1 MFVTERYTLMKVLNH
16 LLENQYRLVYK
27 SEERDEYILQK
38 IEKKHNH
45 IIRLMHR
52 TYDWS
57 NQMTRDVEQ
66 RISTILRQ
74 RQLLSGKNIHF
85 HFVYISDLVPV
96 DDWENLKK
104 TRPIRHNKSVDLTVY
119 YLDQESRGEE
129 WERFSN
135 QLEGLNSELLNQ
147 LPSTEEQERQS
158 IYLEQ
163 KIHANLF
170 KKQKEFERVFSFGK
184 TRLTFLLLAIN
195 VFIFMLIENSGGSTN
210 VQNLVDWGAKYNP
223 YIADGEY
230 WRIVT
235 SMFLHIGILHL
246 IMNMIAL
253 YYLGD
258 LTEKI
263 YGTKRFFFIYFLAG
277 IFGSVASFATN
288 DSVAA
293 GASGAIFG
301 LFGALLF
308 FGLHYRE
315 IFFKTMGI
323 NLIIVIGINILF
335 GLSVPQIDNGAHIGG
350 LIGGFMASQVVHL
363 PKKKSPIIQIITGVI
378 ILVTIVIMFTLGL
391 GKVK

>member
-1 MFVTERYTLMKVLNH
+1 MKVLNH